1 MIRSNALVFYKMNF
15 EKFKKIAH
23 LRNSIIK
30 VFVYKIKT
38 TYVCILDLNGLIG
51 LITNVNEN
59 RSYLK

>member
-15 EKFKKIAH
+15 EKFQKIAH
-23 LRNSIIK
+23 LRNSIIN

-38 TYVCILDLNGLIG
+38 TLFFRLYGLIG
-51 LITNVNEN
+51 LITNENES

>member
-15 EKFKKIAH
+15 EKFQKIAH

-38 TYVCILDLNGLIG
+38 TLFFRLYGLIG
-51 LITNVNEN
+51 LITDVNEN

>member
-1 MIRSNALVFYKMNF
+1 MMRSNALVFYKMNF
-15 EKFKKIAH
+15 EKFQKIAH

-38 TYVCILDLNGLIG
+38 TLFFRLYGLIG
-51 LITNVNEN
+51 LITDVNEN

>member
-15 EKFKKIAH
+15 EKFQKIAH

-38 TYVCILDLNGLIG
+38 TLFFRLYGLIG
-51 LITNVNEN
+51 SITNVNES

>member
-15 EKFKKIAH
+15 EKFQKIAH

-38 TYVCILDLNGLIG
+38 TLFFRLYGLIG
-51 LITNVNEN
+51 LITNVNKS

>member
-1 MIRSNALVFYKMNF
+1 MMRSNALVFYKMNF
-15 EKFKKIAH
+15 EKFQKIAH

-38 TYVCILDLNGLIG
+38 TLFFRLYGLIG
-51 LITNVNEN
+51 LITNVNES

>member
-15 EKFKKIAH
+15 EKFQKIAH

-38 TYVCILDLNGLIG
+38 TLFFRLYGLIG
-51 LITNVNEN
+51 LITNVNES

>member
-15 EKFKKIAH
+15 EKFQKIAH

-38 TYVCILDLNGLIG
+38 TLFFSLYGLIG
-51 LITNVNEN
+51 LITDVNES
-59 RSYLK
+59 RFYLK

>member
-15 EKFKKIAH
+15 EKFQKIAH

-30 VFVYKIKT
+30 VFVYEIKT
-38 TYVCILDLNGLIG
+38 TLFFRLYGLIG
-51 LITNVNEN
+51 LITNVNES

>member
-15 EKFKKIAH
+15 EKFQKIAH

-38 TYVCILDLNGLIG
+38 TLFFRLYGLMG
-51 LITNVNEN
+51 LITDVNES
-59 RSYLK
+59 RFYLK

>member
-15 EKFKKIAH
+15 EKFQKIAH

-38 TYVCILDLNGLIG
+38 TLFFRLYGLIG
-51 LITNVNEN
+51 LITDVNES
-59 RSYLK
+59 RFYLK